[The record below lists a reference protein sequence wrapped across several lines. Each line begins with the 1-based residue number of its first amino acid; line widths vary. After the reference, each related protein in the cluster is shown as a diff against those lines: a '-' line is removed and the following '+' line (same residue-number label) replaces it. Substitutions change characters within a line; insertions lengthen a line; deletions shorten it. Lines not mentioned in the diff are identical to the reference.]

1 MLQSTS
7 ITWQRTASRRRPAFS
22 SHLITLVALV
32 LLVFIRLAFAQ
43 NDNPTFKADARSALV
58 WDKDFPGEAASSV
71 VWDPLTGREIHKLSH
86 GGIEVSSRMG
96 YERVSLGNAGKLLNY
111 TTTIANNTDSDVTVQ
126 YGGAS
131 VDGHAA
137 QPLWVALSHKGFK
150 KRVRNDVWELDK
162 MHCFR
167 TGFASTEN
175 LFSGGTLS
183 RVFTVRPQ
191 TAMTISA
198 VSKDPRTHSVL
209 CSVNGCQITGTIR
222 YYVTVNGK
230 DYVFVWPGPSVFYC
244 GE

>member
-1 MLQSTS
+1 MKRNHP
-7 ITWQRTASRRRPAFS
+7 I
-22 SHLITLVALV
+22 ALV
-32 LLVFIRLAFAQ
+32 LLAFIPTTFAQ
-43 NDNPTFKADARSALV
+43 NEAPTFRVDSRSALV
-58 WDKDFPGEAASSV
+58 WDKELPGDAASAI
-71 VWDPLTGREIHKLSH
+71 VWDPLTGLEVHKLSH

-96 YERVSLGNAGKLLNY
+96 YERVALGNAGKLLNY
-111 TTTIANNTDSDVTVQ
+111 TTIVANSTDSDVTVQ

-137 QPLWVALSHKGFK
+137 QTLWVALSNKGFK
-150 KRVRNDVWELDK
+150 KRIRNDVWELNK
-162 MHCFR
+162 MHCFKS
-167 TGFASTEN
+167 GFASTEN
-175 LFSGGTLS
+175 FVSGDSLS
-183 RVFTVRPQ
+183 KVFTVRPQ